1 MNEKYTGREI
11 AIFTDVHGLLEPM
24 EALIN
29 DIERRG
35 IREIYSLGD
44 NIGFG
49 PSPCEVVD
57 ILECYNI
64 KSVAGNAEEYYTLGV
79 EPYLIYFDSE
89 KLMNQMWT
97 KSKLGD
103 RRLSYIRNFLHS
115 FDLII
120 GGKKVALCHF
130 ANDVR
135 VDYGLNGAEK
145 YLYNLNSG
153 EAYKQFLYTNSEEQ
167 IRTINYNID
176 KYGFNN
182 PRMRGYVSA
191 REYPIF
197 DGKRVDYYDA
207 IIEGHMHRNLYEKG
221 GNTEFYSFRAVG
233 LHFDTDPI
241 DLAFYVI
248 LREKTNNMGFD
259 IERVYV
265 PFDRGAMEETIS
277 RCDGPT
283 GKIRGMVRMK

>member
-1 MNEKYTGREI
+1 M
-11 AIFTDVHGLLEPM
+11 
-24 EALIN
+24 
-29 DIERRG
+29 
-35 IREIYSLGD
+35 
-44 NIGFG
+44 
-49 PSPCEVVD
+49 
-57 ILECYNI
+57 
-64 KSVAGNAEEYYTLGV
+64 GV
-79 EPYLIYFDSE
+79 
-89 KLMNQMWT
+89 
-97 KSKLGD
+97 
-103 RRLSYIRNFLHS
+103 
-115 FDLII
+115 
-120 GGKKVALCHF
+120 KKVALCHF

-135 VDYGLNGAEK
+135 IDYGLNGAEK

-182 PRMRGYVSA
+182 PNMGGYVSA
-191 REYPIF
+191 RAYPIF
-197 DGKRVDYYDA
+197 EGKKVDYYDA
-207 IIEGHMHRNLYEKG
+207 IIQGHMHRNLYEKG

-233 LHFDTDPI
+233 LHFDKDPI

-283 GKIRGMVRMK
+283 GKIRKMVRMK

>member
-24 EALIN
+24 EAVIN

-49 PSPCEVVD
+49 PSPCEVID
-57 ILECYNI
+57 MIDCYNI
-64 KSVAGNAEEYYTLGV
+64 KTVAGNAEEYYNLGLS
-79 EPYLIYFDSE
+79 PYRFYFDSE
-89 KLMNQMWT
+89 KIKGYEWT
-97 KSKLGD
+97 KCRLGNT
-103 RRLSYIRNFLHS
+103 RLSYIRNFPHS
-115 FDLII
+115 FDLNL

-135 VDYGLNGAEK
+135 IDYGLNGADK
-145 YLYNLNSG
+145 YLYNFSSG
-153 EAYKQFLYTNSEEQ
+153 EAYRQFLYTNSEEQ
-167 IRTINYNID
+167 ISTINYNID

-182 PRMRGYVSA
+182 PNMSGYVSA
-191 REYPIF
+191 RAYPIF
-197 DGKRVDYYDA
+197 DGKKVDYYDA
-207 IIEGHMHRNLYEKG
+207 IIQGHMHRNLYEKG

-241 DLAFYVI
+241 NLAFYVI

-259 IERVYV
+259 IEKVYV
-265 PFDRGAMEETIS
+265 PFERGAMEETIN

-283 GKIRGMVRMK
+283 GKIRKMVRMK